1 MSIPKMDTVPKE
13 IEKQARKICNK
24 LSHTLVYISRL
35 SVYEDDNYLYFIV
48 ARYGTGTSYTTWIGN
63 SSGGE
68 LSFNTGHYGL
78 TFQQALLTWANS
90 LNMG

>member
-1 MSIPKMDTVPKE
+1 MTASKMDIVPKE
-13 IEKQARKICNK
+13 IEKQARKICNR

-68 LSFNTGHYGL
+68 LSFNTGRYGL
-78 TFQQALLTWANS
+78 TFQQAILAWANS